1 MSRSS
6 GFEQCHVS
14 KWWDFIYCPA
24 TDKQLLSVH
33 PDVNRRDLRTFWAAV
48 AIWTVR
54 ASTAAQLEL
63 FGRRGGCFRYRP
75 ARL

>member
-24 TDKQLLSVH
+24 TDKQLLSVA
-33 PDVNRRDLRTFWAAV
+33 PGRKPPRPEDIL
-48 AIWTVR
+48 
-54 ASTAAQLEL
+54 
-63 FGRRGGCFRYRP
+63 GRRRHMDRPGVHSGSSWNYSGGEVDVSAIALRG
-75 ARL
+75 